1 MKELESCCT
10 WFTSRCGITGVAFS
24 ILATANN
31 PILCWFSPPSRNTWI
46 HTLETFQAMLQQKEL
61 FAARVLEKHT
71 FTQAH

>member
-46 HTLETFQAMLQQKEL
+46 HTLETFQAMDVPKQC
-61 FAARVLEKHT
+61 LEKASV
-71 FTQAH
+71 FASF